1 MQAKSKNLI
10 IGCIATMAIVATIST
25 VHGHVCLDKPFTSH
39 EHTWEIIE
47 IKEGKE
53 YISCP
58 CGCMKH
64 EITITSGISH
74 ALKGILYFFVV
85 TVDAMRVVTLVC
97 LRKCQFDTSQAY

>member
-47 IKEGKE
+47 IKEE
-53 YISCP
+53 RNIFLVRAAVW
-58 CGCMKH
+58 KH
-64 EITITSGISH
+64 EITITSEISH
-74 ALKGILYFFVV
+74 ALKGILYF
-85 TVDAMRVVTLVC
+85 L
-97 LRKCQFDTSQAY
+97 L

>member
-1 MQAKSKNLI
+1 MKGDKYVQAKSKNLI

-58 CGCMKH
+58 CGCMETRDHNHK
-64 EITITSGISH
+64 
-74 ALKGILYFFVV
+74 
-85 TVDAMRVVTLVC
+85 
-97 LRKCQFDTSQAY
+97 

>member
-58 CGCMKH
+58 WKH
-64 EITITSGISH
+64 EITITSEISH
-74 ALKGILYFFVV
+74 ALKGILYF
-85 TVDAMRVVTLVC
+85 L
-97 LRKCQFDTSQAY
+97 L

>member
-47 IKEGKE
+47 IKEGKD
-53 YISCP
+53 IFLVRAAVW
-58 CGCMKH
+58 KH
-64 EITITSGISH
+64 EITITSEISH
-74 ALKGILYFFVV
+74 ALKGILYFLCDCGCNESCDLSMFEEVSV
-85 TVDAMRVVTLVC
+85 
-97 LRKCQFDTSQAY
+97 

>member
-1 MQAKSKNLI
+1 M
-10 IGCIATMAIVATIST
+10 TIVATIST

-47 IKEGKE
+47 IKEG
-53 YISCP
+53 IFLVRAAVW
-58 CGCMKH
+58 KH